1 MLSDDEEVPAHHI
14 MKKAK
19 IGLKVV
25 PFSPLDANML
35 AHDAT
40 RLELCG
46 CNLKRAYDGLFSA
59 LDGTKANIAPE
70 TAFFRCVCKKDMI

>member
-1 MLSDDEEVPAHHI
+1 MHLKAVPC
-14 MKKAK
+14 
-19 IGLKVV
+19 
-25 PFSPLDANML
+25 SPLDANML

-59 LDGTKANIAPE
+59 LDGTNADIASE
-70 TAFFRCVCKKDMI
+70 TASFRCVCKKDIIVFSDIVAIATL